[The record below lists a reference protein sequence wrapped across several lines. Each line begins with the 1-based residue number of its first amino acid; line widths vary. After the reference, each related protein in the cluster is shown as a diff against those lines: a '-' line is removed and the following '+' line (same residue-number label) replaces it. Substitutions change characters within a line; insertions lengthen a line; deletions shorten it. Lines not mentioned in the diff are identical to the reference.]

1 MVRPQTATQW
11 INQISGSGLPPAAA
25 PTVQS
30 ASGPTPT
37 TTPTPAATPA
47 PDPTP
52 TPVQTPGPTQAAR
65 MTPVS
70 TPTSTPEPTPAPAP
84 TPTPTPAPTVT
95 GASIQLGA
103 AYFPESGE
111 FSINPP
117 HGWIA
122 SKPDE
127 LSPIVQF
134 SNSQADYDGDTRN
147 TASIGV
153 FKIAEDISDLDA
165 LVGEVKVGLTGLYAN
180 FILLR
185 DERVSIDGESA
196 HFLEATFDLD
206 SASARALQIHV
217 IGESGAYF
225 VMGISLASTWHKY
238 SDVFDESLRSFRV
251 LSTTTSTPTS
261 AAESTTTAPL
271 APSVAE
277 LVRQAR
283 PAVRYIRVTDGRIGS
298 AFVMTSE
305 GYVVTN
311 SHVLNGANRAYV
323 GTHDGSGGYATVL
336 WDDPELD
343 LALLKLSSD
352 GPHSFVDFG
361 RSADLELGADLIIL
375 GYPLMGETLT
385 VTRGVLS
392 ARHPGWLQTDAT
404 ANPGNSGG
412 PAFNMRG
419 EVVGVV
425 TAKLGGGVV
434 ERVESANFLIDG
446 DLARAAV
453 SDWIRRHKAGELPPP
468 TPIAEK
474 WTSVSAGA
482 FHSCGVRDDG
492 HVTCWGSNTDTDYNY
507 LGQSIAPP
515 GKFESVSAGA
525 FHTCGIREDRSIT
538 CWGDNTFEQIHAPDG
553 AFYSV
558 SAGDRHTCGLR
569 IDRTVACWGSNGT
582 DDLYIGQADPPPGAF
597 NDVDA
602 GDYHTCGIRAGGFIE
617 CWGSDFDGAAS
628 APSGSFQSVSSG
640 SYHTCGV
647 RSDGT
652 VACWGSNEDVNG
664 NHMGQA
670 NPPSGN
676 FKSVSAGWRHTC
688 GIRTNGSIEC
698 WGDNAENQTASP
710 SGAFQSV
717 SAGWGFHSC
726 GVRIDGTVACWG
738 GELGAIEPPS

>member
-1 MVRPQTATQW
+1 M
-11 INQISGSGLPPAAA
+11 G
-25 PTVQS
+25 TV
-30 ASGPTPT
+30 
-37 TTPTPAATPA
+37 
-47 PDPTP
+47 
-52 TPVQTPGPTQAAR
+52 
-65 MTPVS
+65 
-70 TPTSTPEPTPAPAP
+70 
-84 TPTPTPAPTVT
+84 
-95 GASIQLGA
+95 
-103 AYFPESGE
+103 
-111 FSINPP
+111 
-117 HGWIA
+117 
-122 SKPDE
+122 
-127 LSPIVQF
+127 
-134 SNSQADYDGDTRN
+134 
-147 TASIGV
+147 
-153 FKIAEDISDLDA
+153 
-165 LVGEVKVGLTGLYAN
+165 
-180 FILLR
+180 
-185 DERVSIDGESA
+185 
-196 HFLEATFDLD
+196 
-206 SASARALQIHV
+206 
-217 IGESGAYF
+217 
-225 VMGISLASTWHKY
+225 
-238 SDVFDESLRSFRV
+238 
-251 LSTTTSTPTS
+251 
-261 AAESTTTAPL
+261 
-271 APSVAE
+271 
-277 LVRQAR
+277 
-283 PAVRYIRVTDGRIGS
+283 GS